1 MLRGSLSP
9 LTYPSNRITIRCERC
24 DRLGRYQRETLLD
37 RYGDEIAM
45 PDLLNK
51 LTDCPHNAGLS
62 TDRCK
67 AYYVDLVSPSSS

>member
-1 MLRGSLSP
+1 
-9 LTYPSNRITIRCERC
+9 
-24 DRLGRYQRETLLD
+24 
-37 RYGDEIAM
+37 M